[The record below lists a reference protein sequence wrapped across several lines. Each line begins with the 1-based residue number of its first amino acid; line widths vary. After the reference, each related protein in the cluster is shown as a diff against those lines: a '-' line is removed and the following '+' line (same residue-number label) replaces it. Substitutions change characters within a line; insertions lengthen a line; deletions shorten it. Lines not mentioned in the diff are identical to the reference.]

1 MERLAVE
8 VISVADMYAEDNF
21 ELVEMSLIHE
31 IVPLV
36 TVDHPNLGRLALD
49 RSAEVTLTK
58 EELFMYQRELDYLL
72 VDETSADLAS
82 TKIEKE
88 EYQKIQS
95 LIFPQ
100 LKASEPLPLLV
111 LACDVQQ
118 VLPKVKGL
126 KDCDEGT
133 VVLMLPLYKED
144 DIF

>member
-8 VISVADMYAEDNF
+8 IISVADMYAEDNF

-31 IVPLV
+31 IAPLV

-111 LACDVQQ
+111 PACDVQQ